1 MNYLAHSL
9 PFIFADDELSVWR
22 VAGTALPDW
31 LRALDRAARLRPD
44 VLERAP
50 VDDPRHRA
58 LQDGA
63 RRHHDD
69 DVWFHAHDDF
79 ETLTAVVTQD
89 ARQRFPHLRS
99 SALAHVTVELL
110 LDAALMETHPD
121 LLERFY
127 AAVHAVDET
136 VVAGFV
142 RRTTARPV
150 PHAEVFLDR
159 FRRARFI
166 AAYAT
171 DAGVLSCLRGVWLR
185 AGLGAVDDGFVD
197 VIARARPPARAL
209 ATTLRW

>member
-9 PFIFADDELSVWR
+9 PFVFADDDLAAWH

-58 LQDGA
+58 LRDGA

-69 DVWFHAHDDF
+69 DVWFHAHDQF
-79 ETLTAVVTQD
+79 EALTALVTQD
-89 ARQRFPHLRS
+89 ARREFPHLRV
-99 SALAHVTVELL
+99 SALAHVAVEML
-110 LDAALMETHPD
+110 LDAALMEAHPT

-127 AAVHAVDET
+127 AAVAAVDDG

-142 RRTTARPV
+142 RVTTARPV
-150 PHAEVFLDR
+150 PHAEIFLDR
-159 FRRARFI
+159 FRRARFL

-171 DAGVLSCLRGVWLR
+171 DAGMLSCLRGVWLR
-185 AGLGAVDDGFVD
+185 AGLGGVDDGFVD
-197 VIARARPPARAL
+197 VIARARPSVRAL
-209 ATTLRW
+209 AATLRC